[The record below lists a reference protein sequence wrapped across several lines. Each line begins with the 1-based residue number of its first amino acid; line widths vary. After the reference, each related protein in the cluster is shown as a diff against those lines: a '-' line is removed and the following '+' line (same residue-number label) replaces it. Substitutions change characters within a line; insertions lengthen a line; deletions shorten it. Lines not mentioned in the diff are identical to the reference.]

1 MPRTLGHR
9 IRSSVELCLELNG
22 AREDVNSEEMLEAR
36 FCSYGDSVHCADT
49 ALRLAM
55 AVSPPIENYLSSKK
69 FDVGAELWTRSS
81 SGFPGIRKPFNAFSC
96 LSSGSQRVVARTPL
110 FDGEP
115 LGVASGITVWY
126 VFNTFIT
133 YWYHRF
139 QHRFLSRGECCI
151 RCITAFHGSISP
163 AP

>member
-1 MPRTLGHR
+1 LPRTLGHR

-96 LSSGSQRVVARTPL
+96 LSSDRSFAKATVARYGFWSQFLPAQGVL
-110 FDGEP
+110 QVPAQFQFVSRSPRQSECSLGE
-115 LGVASGITVWY
+115 AS
-126 VFNTFIT
+126 
-133 YWYHRF
+133 RF
-139 QHRFLSRGECCI
+139 VR
-151 RCITAFHGSISP
+151 TTT
-163 AP
+163 